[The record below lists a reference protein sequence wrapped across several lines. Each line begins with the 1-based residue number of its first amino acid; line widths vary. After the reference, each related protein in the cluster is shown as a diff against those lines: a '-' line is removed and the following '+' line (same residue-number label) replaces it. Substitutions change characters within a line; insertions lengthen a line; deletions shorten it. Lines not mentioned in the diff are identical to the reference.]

1 MYCNGISEFWCR
13 TSVAYIQRTDSQK
26 YTKFTFAGR
35 SQTFRSAKKGP
46 LQSLPDSN
54 FLSLSDD
61 RQDIYKI
68 RLGDH
73 QPVVIYMTAA
83 AGAYITGSYRCS
95 VCSVFLWFLSI
106 FLACRSRLLMSCQ
119 SSGAAAGVSL
129 APLLRTCVCLS
140 VCRTDFISTDWWRRQ
155 ILRSMCDFVSYTRDW
170 RTRSLH
176 CRRPSVFYVS
186 YSTVLHSGVSGPC
199 PLLSASRQL
208 SWSQLHGDRKACTY
222 WTEASL
228 TTLTKAATT
237 SK

>member
-13 TSVAYIQRTDSQK
+13 TSVAYIQRTDRQK

-35 SQTFRSAKKGP
+35 SQTFRSAKKG

-95 VCSVFLWFLSI
+95 VCSVFL
-106 FLACRSRLLMSCQ
+106 
-119 SSGAAAGVSL
+119 
-129 APLLRTCVCLS
+129 
-140 VCRTDFISTDWWRRQ
+140 
-155 ILRSMCDFVSYTRDW
+155 
-170 RTRSLH
+170 
-176 CRRPSVFYVS
+176 
-186 YSTVLHSGVSGPC
+186 
-199 PLLSASRQL
+199 
-208 SWSQLHGDRKACTY
+208 
-222 WTEASL
+222 
-228 TTLTKAATT
+228 
-237 SK
+237 